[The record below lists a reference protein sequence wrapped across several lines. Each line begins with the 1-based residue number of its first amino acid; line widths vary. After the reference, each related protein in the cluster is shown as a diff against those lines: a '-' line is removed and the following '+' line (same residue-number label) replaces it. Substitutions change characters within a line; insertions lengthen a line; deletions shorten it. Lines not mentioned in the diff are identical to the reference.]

1 VTIAKDPQF
10 KRWLSGALMMTLLS
24 CYLYY
29 FMEWLFFITRPSLFS
44 YLTPTEQL
52 GILFNAPLPL
62 VALCLPMVLFT
73 GLVSVWLSQNTSISR
88 NWLVRIPLLIP
99 ALILTFMTLLMLDNF
114 SYTLF
119 DVASFSYNGLAV
131 KGYYWG
137 LLLLFSL
144 YFLNKLSLA
153 VSVGGHFDRQPQ
165 IFGKCLLVLSCLS
178 LVSLT
183 LSVGTSA
190 PTAPLLV
197 IPKAKQ
203 QALPNILFFGSDGV
217 NGSHMS
223 VYGYERQTTPFMDSI
238 AEESLVFGHHWTN
251 SAKTTG
257 AIGALLSGK
266 FPTRTRVIF
275 RPDTFRGE
283 DMFQHL
289 PGLLRQ
295 LGYYNIDI
303 SMRHYIDSA
312 DLKMRHGFHYANKR
326 YLDDDGPL
334 AKSGFLKHWPETT
347 LFLEE
352 SGNRL
357 YQRLAHLSGL
367 SPMVNPFKLVNQGQE
382 IPAEYSDI
390 NRMTQLKQQL
400 LQAPRPFFAN
410 VHLLGSH
417 GGKFDYE
424 RAIFTNNKQQP
435 DFWMVDHYDNAIY
448 QWDAYAQEMYKL
460 LEDMG
465 ELDNT
470 LMVFS
475 SDHAWQHRIDETLP
489 LIIRL
494 PKGEVTGYVD
504 QASQSLDIAP
514 TVLEYLGITPPVWMD
529 GNSLLSRSEQPYPIF
544 IVGTKNTKTQNAG
557 DWKVAANLAP
567 PFYSLGTISMAYC
580 GMLYSLELNDIQHT
594 RLTQKRVHRKTGNCP
609 EVEFDSQ
616 TAASMLI
623 AHLKSMGY
631 DVGRLT
637 DRFEADSRLRQ

>member
-1 VTIAKDPQF
+1 MIFKDPQF
-10 KRWLSGALMMTLLS
+10 NRLLSGALTMTLLS

-52 GILFNAPLPL
+52 GILFIAPLPMI
-62 VALCLPMVLFT
+62 ALCLPMVLVT
-73 GLVSVWLSQNTSISR
+73 GLVSVWLSQNCGISN
-88 NWLVRIPLLIP
+88 NWLSRIQLFMP
-99 ALILTFMTLLMLDNF
+99 ALILTCMALLMLDNF
-114 SYTLF
+114 SYT
-119 DVASFSYNGLAV
+119 VIGIASFSYTGLAV
-131 KGYYWG
+131 RIYYWG
-137 LLLLFSL
+137 ILLLFCL
-144 YFLNKLSLA
+144 YFLDKLTLA
-153 VSVGGHFDRQPQ
+153 VSVGGHFNRRPE

-178 LVSLT
+178 LISLT
-183 LSVGTSA
+183 LSVSS
-190 PTAPLLV
+190 PVPSIPPLD
-197 IPKAKQ
+197 ITKMKQ
-203 QALPNILFFGSDGV
+203 QLRPNILFFGADGV

-334 AKSGFLKHWPETT
+334 AKSGFLSRWPETA
-347 LFLEE
+347 LFVEE

-367 SPMVNPFKLVNQGQE
+367 SPMVNPFQLVSQGQT

-400 LQAPRPFFAN
+400 VQAPRPFFAN

-417 GGKFDYE
+417 GSKFDYE
-424 RAIFTNNKQQP
+424 RAIFTKNKEQP

-448 QWDAYAQEMYKL
+448 QWDAYAQEIYKL

-470 LMVFS
+470 LLVFS

-489 LIIRL
+489 LMIRL
-494 PKGEVTGYVD
+494 PKGEATGYVE

-514 TVLEYLGITPPVWMD
+514 TVLEYLGIKPPVWMD

-544 IVGTKNTKTQNAG
+544 IVGSKNTQTQNAG
-557 DWKVAANLAP
+557 DWKMAANLAP

-580 GMLYSLELNDIQHT
+580 GMLYSLDLNDIQQT
-594 RLTQKRVHRKTGNCP
+594 RLTQKRVHRKAGNCP

-616 TAASMLI
+616 MANSMLI
-623 AHLKSMGY
+623 AHLRSMGY
-631 DVGRLT
+631 DVGQLT
-637 DRFEADSRLRQ
+637 GGFEADSRLRQ

>member
-1 VTIAKDPQF
+1 MIVKDPQF
-10 KRWLSGALMMTLLS
+10 NRLLSGALTMTLLS

-52 GILFNAPLPL
+52 GILFIAPLPMI
-62 VALCLPMVLFT
+62 ALCLPMVLVT
-73 GLVSVWLSQNTSISR
+73 GLVSVWLSQNCGISN
-88 NWLVRIPLLIP
+88 NWLSRIQLFMP
-99 ALILTFMTLLMLDNF
+99 ALILTCMALLMLDNF
-114 SYTLF
+114 SYT
-119 DVASFSYNGLAV
+119 VIGIASFSYTGLAV
-131 KGYYWG
+131 RIYYWG
-137 LLLLFSL
+137 ILLLFCL
-144 YFLNKLSLA
+144 YFLDKLTLA
-153 VSVGGHFDRQPQ
+153 VSVGGHFNRRPE

-178 LVSLT
+178 LISLT
-183 LSVGTSA
+183 LSVSS
-190 PTAPLLV
+190 PVPSIPPLD
-197 IPKAKQ
+197 ITKMKQ
-203 QALPNILFFGSDGV
+203 QLRPNILFFGADGV

-334 AKSGFLKHWPETT
+334 AKSGFLSRWPETA
-347 LFLEE
+347 LFVEE

-367 SPMVNPFKLVNQGQE
+367 SPMVNPFQLVSQGQT

-400 LQAPRPFFAN
+400 VQAPRPFFAN

-417 GGKFDYE
+417 GSKFDYE
-424 RAIFTNNKQQP
+424 RAIFTKNKEQP

-448 QWDAYAQEMYKL
+448 QWDAYAQEIYKL

-470 LMVFS
+470 LLVFS

-489 LIIRL
+489 LMIRL
-494 PKGEVTGYVD
+494 PKGEATGYVE

-514 TVLEYLGITPPVWMD
+514 TVLEYLGIKPPVWMD

-544 IVGTKNTKTQNAG
+544 IVGSKNTQTQNAG
-557 DWKVAANLAP
+557 DWKMAANLAP

-580 GMLYSLELNDIQHT
+580 GMLYSLDLNDIQQT
-594 RLTQKRVHRKTGNCP
+594 RLTQKRVHRKAGNCP

-616 TAASMLI
+616 MANSMLI
-623 AHLKSMGY
+623 AHLRSMGY
-631 DVGRLT
+631 DVGQLT
-637 DRFEADSRLRQ
+637 GGFQADSRLRQ

>member
-1 VTIAKDPQF
+1 MIFKDPQF
-10 KRWLSGALMMTLLS
+10 NRLLSGALTMTLLS

-52 GILFNAPLPL
+52 GILFIAPLPMI
-62 VALCLPMVLFT
+62 ALCLPMVLVT
-73 GLVSVWLSQNTSISR
+73 GLVSVWLSQNCGISN
-88 NWLVRIPLLIP
+88 NWLSRIQLFMP
-99 ALILTFMTLLMLDNF
+99 ALILTCMALLMLDNF
-114 SYTLF
+114 SYT
-119 DVASFSYNGLAV
+119 VIGIASFSYTGLAV
-131 KGYYWG
+131 RIYYWG
-137 LLLLFSL
+137 ILLLFCL
-144 YFLNKLSLA
+144 YFLDKLTLA
-153 VSVGGHFDRQPQ
+153 VSVGGRFNRRPE

-178 LVSLT
+178 LISLT
-183 LSVGTSA
+183 LSVSS
-190 PTAPLLV
+190 PVPSIPPLD
-197 IPKAKQ
+197 ITKMKQ
-203 QALPNILFFGSDGV
+203 QLRPNILFFGADGV

-334 AKSGFLKHWPETT
+334 AKSGFLSRWPETA
-347 LFLEE
+347 LFVEE

-367 SPMVNPFKLVNQGQE
+367 SPMVNPFQLVSQGQT

-400 LQAPRPFFAN
+400 VQAPRPFFAN

-417 GGKFDYE
+417 GSKFDYE
-424 RAIFTNNKQQP
+424 RAIFTKNKEQP

-448 QWDAYAQEMYKL
+448 QWDAYAQEIYKL

-470 LMVFS
+470 LLVFS

-489 LIIRL
+489 LMIRL
-494 PKGEVTGYVD
+494 PKGEATGYVE

-514 TVLEYLGITPPVWMD
+514 TVLEYLGIKPPVWMD

-544 IVGTKNTKTQNAG
+544 IVGSKNTQTQNAG
-557 DWKVAANLAP
+557 DWKMAANLAP

-580 GMLYSLELNDIQHT
+580 GMLYSLDLNDIQQT
-594 RLTQKRVHRKTGNCP
+594 RLTQKRVHRKAGNCP

-616 TAASMLI
+616 MANSMLI
-623 AHLKSMGY
+623 AHLRSMGY
-631 DVGRLT
+631 DVGQLT
-637 DRFEADSRLRQ
+637 GGFQADSRLRQ